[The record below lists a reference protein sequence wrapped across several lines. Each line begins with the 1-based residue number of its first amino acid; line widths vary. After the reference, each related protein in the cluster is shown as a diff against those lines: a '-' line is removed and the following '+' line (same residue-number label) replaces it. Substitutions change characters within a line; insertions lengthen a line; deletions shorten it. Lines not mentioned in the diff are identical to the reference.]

1 MLAPPGKTAQIY
13 GKQKMDECLWRCVH
27 KRRELNFTEANKMDG
42 RIPSHPISLHLP
54 ALMFDTSERSAK
66 GEQARHIQQTTRRED
81 GNAGK

>member
-1 MLAPPGKTAQIY
+1 MRAQEERI
-13 GKQKMDECLWRCVH
+13 GQTRW
-27 KRRELNFTEANKMDG
+27 ANKMDG